1 MLEMLVTAVLCA
13 IVAVSGF
20 ELLKTQKIA
29 LFISKR
35 LLNLPEN
42 SYFKQLFLT
51 ELKKQIETTLLF
63 PRPTDSVLSRHYDA
77 LVEAELSNL
86 LSK

>member
-1 MLEMLVTAVLCA
+1 MLEMLVTGLLCA
-13 IVAVSGF
+13 LILLFVF
-20 ELLKTQKIA
+20 EVLKTQKVA

-35 LLNLPEN
+35 LLKLPEQ

-51 ELKKQIETTLLF
+51 ELKKQIELTLLF

-77 LVEAELSNL
+77 LIEAELDSL